1 MQLKHCVTW
10 LKADRSAGS
19 SSQFDD
25 LDSVIENG
33 NTMGKL
39 QGKVAAITG
48 GTEGIELATA
58 QLFVNEGAYLFTRK
72 QLVPPLSPQAA
83 LP

>member
-1 MQLKHCVTW
+1 
-10 LKADRSAGS
+10 
-19 SSQFDD
+19 
-25 LDSVIENG
+25 VIENG

-72 QLVPPLSPQAA
+72 
-83 LP
+83 